1 MKWMILGLSFLALA
15 AQPAVVLAQQASLGP
30 GTDVRL
36 VVFPNRDVRGELVS
50 WDANSIRIQDPA
62 SGFVHIVPS
71 LDVERLRVS
80 EPRARGRGALRGLLI
95 GSIVGSL
102 SLAALFATGE
112 TDCFMCFSSR
122 GQAFVVGAGVGGVVG
137 GGAGAAVGAAWPGT
151 RWVDAMPPQRE
162 DESASSGANFIS
174 TEE

>member
-1 MKWMILGLSFLALA
+1 MKCMILGLSFLALA
-15 AQPAVVLAQQASLGP
+15 AHPAVVLPQETGLRP

-36 VVFPNRDVRGELVS
+36 LAFPSNQIRGELVS
-50 WDANSIRIQDPA
+50 WDADSIRIQDPA

-71 LDVERLRVS
+71 LEIERLSVS
-80 EPRARGRGALRGLLI
+80 EPRPRGRGALRGLLI

-122 GQAFVVGAGVGGVVG
+122 GEAFVVGAGVGGVMG
-137 GGAGAAVGAAWPGT
+137 GGAGAAIGAAWPGT
-151 RWVDAMPPQRE
+151 RWVDAIPPQRE
-162 DESASSGANFIS
+162 GENASSGANFTF

>member
-1 MKWMILGLSFLALA
+1 MKWMILGLSILALA
-15 AQPAVVLAQQASLGP
+15 AQPAVVVAQETGPAP

-36 VVFPNRDVRGELVS
+36 HVFPNADIRGELVS
-50 WDANSIRIQDPA
+50 WDASSIRIQDPA
-62 SGFVHIVPS
+62 SGSVHIVPL
-71 LDVERLRVS
+71 LDVERLSVS
-80 EPRARGRGALRGLLI
+80 EPRARSRGALRGLLI

-122 GQAFVVGAGVGGVVG
+122 GQAFVVGAGVGGVMG

-151 RWVDAMPPQRE
+151 RWVDAMSPQRE
-162 DESASSGANFIS
+162 GENASSGANFLL